1 MYVTQMLNDLAD
13 RARYRLD
20 YIKPA
25 PMKRNTEKARKARKE
40 KVRKW
45 FRDNMGN
52 QRWSTTQ
59 ISSKRGQNNSSCLPL
74 LYDLETEGFLKRVG
88 EGVRTGRGKC
98 PILWELTNPPIEE
111 EENHDLHDQD
121 CGDPLQV

>member
-1 MYVTQMLNDLAD
+1 MYVTKMLNDLAD
-13 RARYRLD
+13 KARYRLV

-25 PMKRNTEKARKARKE
+25 PVKRNTEKAREAKKE

-74 LYDLETEGFLKRVG
+74 LYGLEQEGFLERAG
-88 EGVRTGRGKC
+88 EGTRTGRGKC
-98 PILWELTNPPIEE
+98 PIIWKLVHPPIEGE
-111 EENHDLHDQD
+111 Q
-121 CGDPLQV
+121 P

>member
-20 YIKPA
+20 VIKPV
-25 PMKRNTEKARKARKE
+25 PVKRNTEKAHKARKE

-74 LYDLETEGFLKRVG
+74 LYDLEAEGFLKRAG

-98 PILWELTNPPIEE
+98 PILWELTNPPIEKE
-111 EENHDLHDQD
+111 KNHDLHDQD
-121 CGDPLQV
+121 CRDPLQV